1 MNNQSTLSFLWGGL
15 QPPPPRQPKAST
27 SLYSGNHNSPP
38 LYQIPSPTPQTRY
51 RPPQSNNQFFSHP
64 PQEGSTAHEIFSGR
78 IFFSSHKIPS
88 SATQT
93 KYCQNPKQQS
103 FHPPPNQKS
112 SPRFLTSSLAPKNQ
126 FTQDNS
132 YTIVYKPGKIYT
144 RYDSNK
150 KCEVHGAYV

>member
-64 PQEGSTAHEIFSGR
+64 PQEGSTADEIFSGR
-78 IFFSSHKIPS
+78 IFFSPHPSPSPTPQNLPKITNSKNESEYPLCR
-88 SATQT
+88 T
-93 KYCQNPKQQS
+93 YN
-103 FHPPPNQKS
+103 
-112 SPRFLTSSLAPKNQ
+112 RF
-126 FTQDNS
+126 D
-132 YTIVYKPGKIYT
+132 GKHII
-144 RYDSNK
+144 S
-150 KCEVHGAYV
+150 GAYA